1 MIGPNLSDWAI
12 RSRSLTVY
20 FMLVAVIAGA
30 FAFINLGRDEDPSFT
45 IKTMLVTA
53 VWPGATLEETQ
64 QQLTDRLERRLE
76 ETTGLDAV
84 RSITRPGIVTIY
96 VDLEGTFEPAR
107 VPEVWQEVRNS
118 VGDIR
123 HTLPQGVL
131 GPFFNDNFGDVFGII
146 YGFTSDGFSDRELRD
161 YVDFVRTRLMAE
173 VDGIG
178 KIEFL
183 GVQDEA
189 VYIEFQPD
197 RVAAMG
203 LDYGQ
208 VFQAIAAQNVVR
220 PSGTF
225 NSGRENIVLRVTGAF
240 ENEADI
246 LEVSLIADGRAIRL
260 GDIATVRRG
269 FVDPPQP
276 LLHVNGQRA
285 IGLAISM
292 REGGDILELGDD
304 VKRAMAGITAD
315 LPVGIEPIL
324 VSDQPQ
330 VVTTAIGDFITSLY
344 QAVAIIL
351 VISFIALGVRAGAI
365 VAIAIPVTLAIAF
378 LVMQTMGIDLQRV
391 SLGAL
396 IIALAL
402 LVDDAMT
409 TTDAIM
415 RRMAAGDTVAQGAAY
430 AYDKLAAPML
440 IGTLVTIAGFVPIGF
455 AESQAG
461 EYTISLFQVV
471 AIALIASW
479 LVAVLFTPIFAGV
492 LLKPAADD
500 KPAEPGRFL
509 RAYGGFLRLAIKGRW
524 LTIAL
529 TIAAFVAAVLVN
541 GLITRQFFPP
551 SDRNE
556 LIVDFQLPRSSSIF
570 ASEEAVSRIEAHLAQ
585 DPDVDFWTSYIGR
598 NVIRFYLPLS
608 IRPPTD
614 NHSQIVVM
622 AKDLDARLR
631 LEETLDAFLVETFPE
646 AVVRVS
652 PLEMG
657 PPIGW
662 PVQYRVSGPDVEV
675 LRTQALRLA
684 EVVASHPGAQ
694 RVHFDWIEPARQLVI
709 NVDQDQARRMGLTS
723 AQLASVLQTAVS
735 GTTVTQLR
743 DDIYLVNVIA
753 QAEAGDRVSLDGLST
768 LQVPVPGGRTVA
780 LSSFATFDFTQEQPL
795 VWRRDRVPT
804 LTVLAD
810 VAPGLLPETVVAA
823 LEDDIAALNDD
834 LPFGY
839 RIEVGGTAET
849 SAESQAAVF
858 AVVPLMVFLMLTLL
872 MIQLRDFRLVGIVVF
887 LLPLGLIGVV
897 GALLLFGRPL
907 GFVAILG
914 ILALIGMIAKNAVIL
929 ITQINDERATGLGV
943 RDAAVSASMN
953 RLRPLLL
960 TAVSTV
966 LGLIPIAPTLFW
978 GPMAFAIMGGL
989 LVATV
994 LTLIVLPVL
1003 YVTLFGDKPS
1013 PAGATGSA
1021 SA

>member
-1 MIGPNLSDWAI
+1 
-12 RSRSLTVY
+12 
-20 FMLVAVIAGA
+20 
-30 FAFINLGRDEDPSFT
+30 
-45 IKTMLVTA
+45 
-53 VWPGATLEETQ
+53 
-64 QQLTDRLERRLE
+64 
-76 ETTGLDAV
+76 
-84 RSITRPGIVTIY
+84 
-96 VDLEGTFEPAR
+96 
-107 VPEVWQEVRNS
+107 
-118 VGDIR
+118 
-123 HTLPQGVL
+123 
-131 GPFFNDNFGDVFGII
+131 
-146 YGFTSDGFSDRELRD
+146 
-161 YVDFVRTRLMAE
+161 
-173 VDGIG
+173 
-178 KIEFL
+178 
-183 GVQDEA
+183 
-189 VYIEFQPD
+189 
-197 RVAAMG
+197 
-203 LDYGQ
+203 
-208 VFQAIAAQNVVR
+208 
-220 PSGTF
+220 
-225 NSGRENIVLRVTGAF
+225 
-240 ENEADI
+240 
-246 LEVSLIADGRAIRL
+246 
-260 GDIATVRRG
+260 
-269 FVDPPQP
+269 
-276 LLHVNGQRA
+276 VNGQRA

-292 REGGDILELGDD
+292 REGGDILELGAD
-304 VKRAMAGITAD
+304 VERAMAGITAD
-315 LPVGIEPIL
+315 LPIGIEPVL
-324 VSDQPQ
+324 VSNQPQ

-378 LVMQTMGIDLQRV
+378 LVMQIMGIDLQRV

-492 LLKPAADD
+492 LLKPPKAD
-500 KPAEPGRFL
+500 ASNEPGRFL
-509 RAYGGFLRLAIKGRW
+509 KAYGSFLRLAIKGRW
-524 LTIAL
+524 LTLAI
-529 TIAAFVAAVLVN
+529 TVGVFVAAVLAN

-585 DPDVDFWTSYIGR
+585 DADVDFWTSYIGR

-622 AKDLDARLR
+622 AKDLEARLR
-631 LEETLDAFLVETFPE
+631 LEETLDDFLVETFPE

-662 PVQYRVSGPDVEV
+662 PLQYRISGPDVEV

-735 GTTVTQLR
+735 GTPVTQLR

-753 QAEAGDRVSLDGLST
+753 RAEAADRVSLDGLAT

-795 VWRRDRVPT
+795 IWRRDRVPT

-810 VAPGLLPETVVAA
+810 TAPGLLPETVVAA
-823 LEDDIAALNDD
+823 LDEDIAALNDD

-839 RIEVGGTAET
+839 QIEVGGTAET
-849 SAESQAAVF
+849 SAESSAAVF
-858 AVVPLMVFLMLTLL
+858 AVVPLMIFLMLTLL

-897 GALLLFGRPL
+897 GALLLFDRPL

-929 ITQINDERATGLGV
+929 ITQINDERAMGLGV
-943 RDAAVSASMN
+943 REAAVSASMN

-1003 YVTLFGDKPS
+1003 YVTLFGDKPA
-1013 PAGATGSA
+1013 PAAGAEGA
-1021 SA
+1021 AGA

>member
-1 MIGPNLSDWAI
+1 
-12 RSRSLTVY
+12 
-20 FMLVAVIAGA
+20 
-30 FAFINLGRDEDPSFT
+30 
-45 IKTMLVTA
+45 
-53 VWPGATLEETQ
+53 
-64 QQLTDRLERRLE
+64 
-76 ETTGLDAV
+76 
-84 RSITRPGIVTIY
+84 
-96 VDLEGTFEPAR
+96 
-107 VPEVWQEVRNS
+107 
-118 VGDIR
+118 
-123 HTLPQGVL
+123 
-131 GPFFNDNFGDVFGII
+131 
-146 YGFTSDGFSDRELRD
+146 
-161 YVDFVRTRLMAE
+161 
-173 VDGIG
+173 
-178 KIEFL
+178 
-183 GVQDEA
+183 
-189 VYIEFQPD
+189 
-197 RVAAMG
+197 
-203 LDYGQ
+203 
-208 VFQAIAAQNVVR
+208 
-220 PSGTF
+220 
-225 NSGRENIVLRVTGAF
+225 
-240 ENEADI
+240 
-246 LEVSLIADGRAIRL
+246 
-260 GDIATVRRG
+260 
-269 FVDPPQP
+269 
-276 LLHVNGQRA
+276 VNGQRA

-292 REGGDILELGDD
+292 REGGDILELGED
-304 VKRAMAGITAD
+304 VQRAMAGITAD
-315 LPVGIEPIL
+315 LPIGVEPIL

-351 VISFIALGVRAGAI
+351 VISFVALGVRAGAI

-378 LVMQTMGIDLQRV
+378 LVMQIMGIDLQRV

-492 LLKPAADD
+492 LLKPPKAD
-500 KPAEPGRFL
+500 ASNEPGRFL
-509 RAYGGFLRLAIKGRW
+509 KAYGSFLRLAIKGRW
-524 LTIAL
+524 LTLAI
-529 TIAAFVAAVLVN
+529 TIGVFVAAVLAN

-631 LEETLDAFLVETFPE
+631 LEETLDDFLVETFPE

-662 PVQYRVSGPDVEV
+662 PVQYRISGPDVEV

-753 QAEAGDRVSLDGLST
+753 RAEAADRVSLDGLAT

-795 VWRRDRVPT
+795 IWRRDRVPT

-823 LEDDIAALNDD
+823 LDNDIAALNDD

-839 RIEVGGTAET
+839 QIEVGGTAET
-849 SAESQAAVF
+849 SAESSAAVF
-858 AVVPLMVFLMLTLL
+858 AVVPLMIFLMLTLL

-897 GALLLFGRPL
+897 GALLLFDRPL

-914 ILALIGMIAKNAVIL
+914 ILALIGMIAKNAIIL

-1003 YVTLFGDKPS
+1003 YVTLFGDKPA
-1013 PAGATGSA
+1013 PTGAGNAA